1 VPSVPHDPASPQA
14 DADTHHPI
22 PGAIAARIAAIVAPP
37 AQCPGCLAEEGRR
50 WPEGATTLHCPR
62 CLDRIRRVHQCAT
75 WNRDRAHQV
84 AAGHASWDAF
94 SARWRA
100 SSGLPPLSIEAVRRY
115 VTPNLIRGP
124 LGALLPEALRAAIH
138 RAWSAG
144 LLVGVSA
151 WLADA
156 PPPEPDGLWVEQ
168 RPVGEAGGNGD
179 APDGGD

>member
-1 VPSVPHDPASPQA
+1 MIPHDLSVPRSDDAGSTLWSPVV
-14 DADTHHPI
+14 DVVERLRRVVD
-22 PGAIAARIAAIVAPP
+22 PP
-37 AQCPGCLAEEGRR
+37 AYCPGCFADAGRP
-50 WPEGATTLHCPR
+50 WPEGATTRHCPR

-75 WNRDRAHQV
+75 WNAGQVHQP

-100 SSGLPPLSIEAVRRY
+100 GQGLPPLSIGAARRY
-115 VTPNLIRGP
+115 VTPEVIRAP
-124 LGALLPEALRAAIH
+124 VGALLPAALREAVH

-156 PPPEPDGLWVEQ
+156 HPTEPDGPWAER
-168 RPVGEAGGNGD
+168 RPVGWAGGNGD
-179 APDGGD
+179 APGGGV